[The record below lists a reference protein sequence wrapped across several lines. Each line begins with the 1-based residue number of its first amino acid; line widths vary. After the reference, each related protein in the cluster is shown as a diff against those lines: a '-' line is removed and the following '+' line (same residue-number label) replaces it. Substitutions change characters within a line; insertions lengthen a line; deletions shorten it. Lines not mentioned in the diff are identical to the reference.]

1 MVIKTQNLLEDIL
14 FSNQKFDVYGE
25 FHFCFFV
32 FFFSKVV
39 AVTEVS

>member
-25 FHFCFFV
+25 FHFCFV
-32 FFFSKVV
+32 LFFLVKL
-39 AVTEVS
+39 

>member
-1 MVIKTQNLLEDIL
+1 MVMKTQNLVEDIL

-25 FHFCFFV
+25 FHFF